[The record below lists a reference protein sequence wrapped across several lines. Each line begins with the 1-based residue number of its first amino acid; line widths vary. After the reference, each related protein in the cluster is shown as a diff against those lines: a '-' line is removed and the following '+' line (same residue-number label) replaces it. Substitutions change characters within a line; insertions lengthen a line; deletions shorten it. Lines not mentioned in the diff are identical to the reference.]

1 MDTSMKKLKERVQ
14 TLNRLI
20 EIEKN
25 HNEKDDN
32 LISQWRG
39 EQIQILKMIIR
50 QLEGG
55 EALLQ

>member
-1 MDTSMKKLKERVQ
+1 MDTSMEKLQERVQ

-20 EIEKN
+20 KIEEN
-25 HNEKDDN
+25 HNERDDN